1 MMSGCPASNAKSD
14 PATQDTIRVSG
25 IPIRFSVLSPMRP
38 PKATAPDRAAK

>member
-1 MMSGCPASNAKSD
+1 MISGWPAKSANSD
-14 PATQDTIRVSG
+14 PATHETISVSG